1 MSIYY
6 RVLEIWED
14 FQLSILWPVTFE
26 TFDQSD
32 EETWHDQQ
40 RQRHSENTTTNTYE
54 IEVWNCCHFRQ
65 LRTWVH
71 DNHCNLGIKSDT
83 LDSIRNFCD
92 VSSTGNWQL
101 SPVNLKSVCF
111 LGPQIRI
118 LTQIFVNGA
127 FEALGIGPVQVMVVF
142 WGDQSSPTQCG
153 TLSAPCF
160 HMENIFRF
168 FSVLTAVTWE
178 FSKPLESRTRRCLL
192 LYYIHH
198 PRHSTSPTFTT
209 PDVHHPC
216 RTDGVYEDWDDCWYW
231 WQRQLTP
238 FSMWKTWPASLGRWG
253 TWSSSLT
260 SWSTP
265 ASSTRTT
272 PREAMQ

>member
-1 MSIYY
+1 MLFGPTNPDSDP
-6 RVLEIWED
+6 D
-14 FQLSILWPVTFE
+14 FCKWGVWSSWYWTRSSYGCFLRRPVFPHPM
-26 TFDQSD
+26 
-32 EETWHDQQ
+32 W
-40 RQRHSENTTTNTYE
+40 
-54 IEVWNCCHFRQ
+54 
-65 LRTWVH
+65 
-71 DNHCNLGIKSDT
+71 
-83 LDSIRNFCD
+83 DS
-92 VSSTGNWQL
+92 VSSML
-101 SPVNLKSVCF
+101 SHGKF
-111 LGPQIRI
+111 
-118 LTQIFVNGA
+118 
-127 FEALGIGPVQVMVVF
+127 
-142 WGDQSSPTQCG
+142 
-153 TLSAPCF
+153 
-160 HMENIFRF
+160 FRF

-238 FSMWKTWPASLGRWG
+238 FSMWKTWPASLGRLA